1 MLKFSDYQNSVNN
14 SSKAPLVL
22 YAAGLLGKLIL
33 ESLKQKNITVDY
45 FCDRDEVKW
54 NTEIKGVKVISP
66 TQLKDL
72 DKNTNIFICYF
83 TFNSIATFLN
93 DCGFQNLYVGS
104 ELLNDD
110 FVKNITNNT
119 IDVRS
124 GYGAIDTNDSD
135 VHSKVIRQI
144 DFYNKMSFKD
154 DYIREGKLHLKSI
167 DIQITEK
174 CSLKCKDCSNLMQYY
189 TEAKDSDLEM
199 LFKSIDRFISC
210 IDSLDEFRVLGG
222 DPFMNKNLYKIIN
235 KLVTYDKCKNVV
247 VYTNAKIPPK
257 GENLE
262 CLRNKK
268 VMLDITNYGESSSAH
283 EKVIEIARKE
293 NIAFSTLRT
302 SVWTDSGRI
311 MPYSNKSEKDVEN
324 LFSNCCNNDLIS
336 LLHGKLYRC
345 PFSANGV
352 NLKAI
357 PQEDSD
363 EVNLID
369 DSIDI
374 TELREKIKKL
384 CFDKKKLTAC
394 YYCNGRDY
402 STLKI
407 PAAVQTKK
415 PLSFEEVK

>member
-1 MLKFSDYQNSVNN
+1 
-14 SSKAPLVL
+14 
-22 YAAGLLGKLIL
+22 
-33 ESLKQKNITVDY
+33 
-45 FCDRDEVKW
+45 
-54 NTEIKGVKVISP
+54 
-66 TQLKDL
+66 
-72 DKNTNIFICYF
+72 
-83 TFNSIATFLN
+83 
-93 DCGFQNLYVGS
+93 
-104 ELLNDD
+104 
-110 FVKNITNNT
+110 
-119 IDVRS
+119 
-124 GYGAIDTNDSD
+124 
-135 VHSKVIRQI
+135 
-144 DFYNKMSFKD
+144 
-154 DYIREGKLHLKSI
+154 
-167 DIQITEK
+167 
-174 CSLKCKDCSNLMQYY
+174 
-189 TEAKDSDLEM
+189 
-199 LFKSIDRFISC
+199 
-210 IDSLDEFRVLGG
+210 
-222 DPFMNKNLYKIIN
+222 
-235 KLVTYDKCKNVV
+235 
-247 VYTNAKIPPK
+247 
-257 GENLE
+257 
-262 CLRNKK
+262 
-268 VMLDITNYGESSSAH
+268 MLDITNYGASSSAH

-357 PQEDSD
+357 PKEDSD